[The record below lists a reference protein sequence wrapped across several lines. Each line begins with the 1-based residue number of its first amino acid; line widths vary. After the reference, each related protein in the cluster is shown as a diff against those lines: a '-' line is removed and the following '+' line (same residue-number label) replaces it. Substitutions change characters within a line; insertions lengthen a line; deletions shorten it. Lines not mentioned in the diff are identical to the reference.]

1 MKPNFH
7 RLFFVFLVVI
17 LSGNACLASHNVKT
31 IAVGNSLDKRSELN
45 LSLIAKSIEYIPL
58 DNCGSIDGMLEDYRK
73 LILHISKEGD
83 LQIFQRSTG
92 QDLLK
97 VFSKEGKF
105 KSSRIS
111 YGRGPGEYINGV
123 HSVSTNDAMIM
134 ALDYFNVLIYREY
147 AFRGSVHLWD
157 YYPAGSHICSIN
169 LLENSKILIVY
180 TYEDNGYIS
189 ILDLRTNKIV
199 DTVSLGRVNAGKSG
213 SIVLNGEV
221 RESSVAALYGINR
234 INSSNYTCASRGC
247 DTVFSVNCSSD
258 SLKVEPLYSLDFGRY
273 RKNSAMSDFYLGGVN
288 LQEPREFFGNYSE
301 TGDYLFFC
309 VLFAYSKYPNIPQPQ
324 LFVPIVYNKVNGKTY
339 SLKFNKKFNVNGFLN
354 DLDGGMPFWPQSCIG
369 NCLYRFVEAS
379 DFIEMASKSTSSK
392 MKEVAA
398 TITEESNPILVK
410 VTLK

>member
-1 MKPNFH
+1 MKSNFH

-105 KSSRIS
+105 ISSRIS

-199 DTVSLGRVNAGKSG
+199 DTVTLGRVNAGKSG

-221 RESSVAALYGINR
+221 RESSVAIPLSPSDISL
-234 INSSNYTCASRGC
+234 SSSTISIR
-247 DTVFSVNCSSD
+247 
-258 SLKVEPLYSLDFGRY
+258 P
-273 RKNSAMSDFYLGGVN
+273 AM
-288 LQEPREFFGNYSE
+288 
-301 TGDYLFFC
+301 
-309 VLFAYSKYPNIPQPQ
+309 
-324 LFVPIVYNKVNGKTY
+324 
-339 SLKFNKKFNVNGFLN
+339 
-354 DLDGGMPFWPQSCIG
+354 
-369 NCLYRFVEAS
+369 
-379 DFIEMASKSTSSK
+379 
-392 MKEVAA
+392 
-398 TITEESNPILVK
+398 
-410 VTLK
+410 